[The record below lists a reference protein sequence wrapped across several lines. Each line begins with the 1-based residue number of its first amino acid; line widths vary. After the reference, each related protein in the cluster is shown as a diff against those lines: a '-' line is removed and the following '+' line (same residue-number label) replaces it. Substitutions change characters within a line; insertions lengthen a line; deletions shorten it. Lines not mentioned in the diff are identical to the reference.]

1 MCFGIGLTSTKS
13 VRVERVC
20 QGLGFRAPSCLAGK
34 VANCAKPSRSEDV
47 PVKADEMIKFAC
59 ETDDESALDWCAITM
74 EMIECSVYF
83 VWIVKQPVTSVH
95 FTH

>member
-1 MCFGIGLTSTKS
+1 M
-13 VRVERVC
+13 
-20 QGLGFRAPSCLAGK
+20 GFRAPSCLAVK

-47 PVKADEMIKFAC
+47 PVKAEEMIKFAC